1 MKNIINKIFKN
12 NKNLDQKFNFLN
24 DIKKNFEVK
33 KLFKSILEYSESSEI
48 RFVGG
53 CIRKTINKEI
63 VDDIDLATN
72 LNPNQ
77 IIKCLKKN
85 KIDFAETGKDHGT
98 ITAKIN
104 KQKFEITSL
113 RKDISTDG
121 RHAKVQFSKNWFEDA
136 SRRDFTINSI
146 YSDLDGN
153 LYDPFNGKRDL
164 ENGRIVFVG
173 EAEKRIKEDYLR
185 ILRYIRF
192 FLNYS
197 KNSHDPNIK
206 RIIRQNI
213 NGVINLSKERLI
225 NELKKIVLSNGFLK
239 INEDEF
245 CRKIILLI
253 FPQLKNINVFN
264 SFNKYALENYLS
276 QDFIFLLSLMIIDET
291 DNADYFLYKFNLS
304 NQEKK
309 RIIFLKNIFSKPLIN
324 DIFSEKN
331 LWKVLYYHG
340 EDNLEDMINFNIY
353 KSKKIDNK
361 IIKLKEIIKSNKL
374 PQFPIKAKQ
383 LIEKYKLK
391 ENKILGQ
398 KLKELETI
406 WVNNSFK
413 ISEYEIEKV
422 VRN

>member
-245 CRKIILLI
+245 CREIILLI

>member
-245 CRKIILLI
+245 CREIILLI

-422 VRN
+422 VKN

>member
-245 CRKIILLI
+245 CREIILLI

-291 DNADYFLYKFNLS
+291 DNSDYFLYKFNLS

>member
-33 KLFKSILEYSESSEI
+33 KLFKSILEYSEISEI

-245 CRKIILLI
+245 CHEIILLI